1 MGGSWSNHVCSVIG
15 EPVHGRRREGRP
27 LSGKGQPTI
36 DEFDAMFR
44 ATFAD
49 VTQYCRRQAPNVADA
64 DDAVAATYKIA
75 WEKFDEVRT
84 HPRQAAWLYRAAQ
97 NVLAN
102 QRRTTARIAA
112 RVEHLR
118 GDIHTNPDRHQ
129 VADVAAIAEQY
140 AEIERLY
147 RAIDKLSDIER
158 ELIRLTAFEELS
170 HPEIAEVTG
179 IAVKSVRSRI
189 FRARTRLR
197 AIVAQP
203 DDASGNLYVDLRD
216 GRTSPSGDCRASG

>member
-1 MGGSWSNHVCSVIG
+1 
-15 EPVHGRRREGRP
+15 
-27 LSGKGQPTI
+27 
-36 DEFDAMFR
+36 MFR

-49 VTQYCRRQAPNVADA
+49 VTHYCRRQAPNVADA

-84 HPRQAAWLYRAAQ
+84 HPRQTAWLYRAAQ

-102 QRRTTARIAA
+102 QRRTTARVHA

-118 GDIHTNPDRHQ
+118 GDMQTNPDRRQ

-140 AEIERLY
+140 VEIERLY
-147 RAIDKLSDIER
+147 RAIDQLSDIER
-158 ELIRLTAFEELS
+158 QLIHLTAFEELS

-179 IAVKSVRSRI
+179 IAVKAVRSRI
-189 FRARTRLR
+189 YRARTRLR
-197 AIVAQP
+197 AIVSQP
-203 DDASGNLYVDLRD
+203 DDAAGNLQVDLRD
-216 GRTSPSGDCRASG
+216 HKMTNSGRQ